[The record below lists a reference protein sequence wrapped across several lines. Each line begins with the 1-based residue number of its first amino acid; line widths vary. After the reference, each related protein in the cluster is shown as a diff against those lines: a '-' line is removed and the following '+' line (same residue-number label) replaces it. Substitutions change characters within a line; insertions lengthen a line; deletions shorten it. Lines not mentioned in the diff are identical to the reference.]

1 MQWKAFNVG
10 WSSVWKTKHLQQ
22 RKKLGILHTKKE
34 KLFKF
39 AVDSGK
45 KITEIANAQV

>member
-1 MQWKAFNVG
+1 MKSFSMWVEVVF
-10 WSSVWKTKHLQQ
+10 VWKTKHLQQ
-22 RKKLGILHTKKE
+22 RKKLEEKQE